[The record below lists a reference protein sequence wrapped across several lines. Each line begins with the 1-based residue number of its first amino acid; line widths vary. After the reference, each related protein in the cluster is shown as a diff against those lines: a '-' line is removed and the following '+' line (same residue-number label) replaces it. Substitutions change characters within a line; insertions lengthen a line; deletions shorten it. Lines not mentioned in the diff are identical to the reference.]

1 MNEDTLTYS
10 ILQLVATTGEYESE
24 DDLINTVKK
33 IKQELFP
40 YVGTAKDSAHVPF

>member
-10 ILQLVATTGEYESE
+10 ILQLVATTGEYDSE

-40 YVGTAKDSAHVPF
+40 HSGQAKNTDDVPF